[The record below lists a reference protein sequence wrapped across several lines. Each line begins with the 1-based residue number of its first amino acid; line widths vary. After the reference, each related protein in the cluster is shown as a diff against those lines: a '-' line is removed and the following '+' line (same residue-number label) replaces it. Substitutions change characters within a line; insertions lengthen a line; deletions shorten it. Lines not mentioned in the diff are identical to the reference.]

1 MQLKLDSNASEALNM
16 QLYRQIRAKLI
27 APSFEQRRDLVLG
40 LMHEK
45 LKAAIKEALASGASR
60 TAVRQTVERILRPK

>member
-16 QLYRQIRAKLI
+16 QLYCQIRAKLI
-27 APSFEQRRDLVLG
+27 ALSFEQRRDLVLG

-45 LKAAIKEALASGASR
+45 LKAAIEEALASGASR

>member
-16 QLYRQIRAKLI
+16 QLYRQICAKLI
-27 APSFEQRRDLVLG
+27 ALSFEQRRDLVLG

-45 LKAAIKEALASGASR
+45 LKAAIEEALASGASR